1 MVRTHKPKNRRRLG
15 SRSHGRGNTK
25 RGRGSGNRGGVGR
38 GGARK
43 HKKTYTFKYEKNKY
57 GVQGFVNP
65 TRKRVS
71 TINLSEISRRIANGE
86 IGKKDNVYYFKF
98 EGKVLGGGQLLYP
111 AVIEAK
117 AFSKNAVD
125 KIEEVGGEARTLQ

>member
-1 MVRTHKPKNRRRLG
+1 MVRTHKPKRRRYLG

-25 RGRGSGNRGGVGR
+25 RGRGSGGRGGVGR

-43 HKKTYTFKYEKNKY
+43 HKKTYTYKYEKGFY
-57 GVQGFVNP
+57 GAHGFVNP
-65 TRKRVS
+65 TRKRIS
-71 TINLSEISRRIANGE
+71 TINLSEISRMIAKGE
-86 IGKKDNVYYFKF
+86 IGKQDNVYYFKF